1 MELFA
6 WSRRLVADSDGRAM
20 GRQDQNSAESTNY
33 LGRKHLLLMEQ
44 TSTFSLAQVNTPFI
58 VAPPSA
64 AKDFYSSIAGSR
76 QLPHPYGQF
85 HAYPCF
91 NPPKVHFEFLA
102 QRFEVLK
109 GKHDEGTFSPGGRF
123 SLGRMNSG
131 SGYCIGI
138 VVESRMGDGMS
149 LSGTEERTSTHSSVG
164 GNGLSDVWIVG
175 EPFFRDVEVV
185 FNVSFG
191 RFVIKI

>member
-1 MELFA
+1 
-6 WSRRLVADSDGRAM
+6 
-20 GRQDQNSAESTNY
+20 
-33 LGRKHLLLMEQ
+33 
-44 TSTFSLAQVNTPFI
+44 
-58 VAPPSA
+58 
-64 AKDFYSSIAGSR
+64 
-76 QLPHPYGQF
+76 
-85 HAYPCF
+85 
-91 NPPKVHFEFLA
+91 
-102 QRFEVLK
+102 
-109 GKHDEGTFSPGGRF
+109 
-123 SLGRMNSG
+123 MNSG

-149 LSGTEERTSTHSSVG
+149 LPGTEERTSTHSSVG